1 MNISAWSIRNPVP
14 SLLLFMV
21 LTFLGVQGFNSL
33 LIQQFPDIE
42 LPVVTVTATMEG
54 ASPSQL
60 ETEVARKIEDE
71 LTGLTELDSVTTTI
85 TDGSVS
91 INVAFN
97 IGKDSQ
103 VALDEVKSAV
113 DQVLSELP
121 SGMENPTVTKS
132 ELNESP
138 LSTYVVSS
146 ERLDEAELSWL
157 IDNDIEQALMC
168 LPIRGAEAGRDG

>member
-1 MNISAWSIRNPVP
+1 MNFSAWAIRNPVP
-14 SLLLFMV
+14 PILVFVILTV
-21 LTFLGVQGFNSL
+21 LGLMGFNRLAVQNFPEMDLPTISITASL
-33 LIQQFPDIE
+33 D
-42 LPVVTVTATMEG
+42 G
-54 ASPSQL
+54 AAAAQL
-60 ETEVARKIEDE
+60 ESEVARKIEDE